1 MTTGNTGYVPPTL
14 PQTLVNNLN
23 INNPWWNDREF
34 PRTPPTRRNLVQRI
48 RRRIDA
54 DIAPIVAI
62 RGPRQVGK
70 STMQLQIISD
80 LLQEGVPPRHI
91 MRVQFDELAYAH
103 PVEQPILQIVQWFEH
118 NVAPRQINALANE
131 GNPVY
136 IFFDEAQNIDNWSEQ
151 LKFLVDTTAVKV
163 VVTGSSALRIQRG
176 RDSLAGRIHTVNAP
190 ILSLSEIAHFRG
202 IAPLQPFLNDN
213 GYANLRH
220 LDFWRQLVQNGR
232 DNAAPRDEAFRL
244 FSQYG
249 GYPFAHSTPHTD
261 LTSLNERIN
270 ENVVQRML
278 RHDLQGSLLHPD
290 LDPQILSLVFHLACR
305 YAGQAPSYG
314 SLAQQ
319 INQPFD
325 DVDAL
330 QVANYMEFLD
340 DTMIV
345 RLVHPLEFRL
355 QRTEQRPK
363 ICLSDHAIRA
373 TQLDEPVP
381 LAPSQLTDAPNLAT
395 IAGHLAESTFGA
407 ALADATSI
415 SIHHRPQR
423 GSSAEIDYVVS
434 VGDHRVPVE
443 IKYQRNVDLNRDA
456 RALRVFIAEPTN
468 RATFGVIITRNDVA
482 APQNT
487 NIVAVPL
494 STFLLLF

>member
-1 MTTGNTGYVPPTL
+1 MTNGNTGYVPPVL

-34 PRTPPTRRNLVQRI
+34 PQTPPTRRNLVQRI

-70 STMQLQIISD
+70 STMQLQVISD
-80 LLQEGVPPRHI
+80 LLDEGVPPRHI
-91 MRVQFDELAYAH
+91 MRVQFDELTYAN

-118 NVAPRQINALANE
+118 NVAHRQINALANA
-131 GNPVY
+131 GSPVY
-136 IFFDEAQNIDNWSEQ
+136 IFFDEAQNIENWSEQ

-163 VVTGSSALRIQRG
+163 VITGSSALRIERG

-190 ILSLSEIAHFRG
+190 ILSLSEIARFRG
-202 IAPLQPFLNDN
+202 IGPLKPFLNDN
-213 GYANLRH
+213 GYASLRH
-220 LDFWRQLVQNGR
+220 QGFWQQLAQHGR
-232 DNAAPRDEAFRL
+232 DHADARDEAFRL

-249 GYPFAHSTPHTD
+249 GYPFAHNTPHTD

-278 RHDLQGSLLHPD
+278 RHDLQESLLHPD
-290 LDPQILSLVFHLACR
+290 LDPQLLSLVFSLACR
-305 YAGQAPSYG
+305 YAGQAPSYS
-314 SLAQQ
+314 SLAKQV
-319 INQPFD
+319 NRPFD
-325 DVDAL
+325 DVDAP
-330 QVANYMEFLD
+330 QVANCMDFLD
-340 DTMIV
+340 NTMIV
-345 RLVHPLEFRL
+345 RLIHPLAFRL
-355 QRTEQRPK
+355 QHTEQRPK
-363 ICLSDHAIRA
+363 ICLADHTIRA

-381 LAPSQLTDAPNLAT
+381 LASGQLTDDPNLAT
-395 IAGHLAESTFGA
+395 IAGHLAKSTFGA
-407 ALADATSI
+407 ALADAPSL
-415 SIHHRPQR
+415 SIHHQPQR
-423 GSSAEIDYVVS
+423 GSTAEIDYIIR

-443 IKYQRNVDLNRDA
+443 VKYQRNVDLDRDT
-456 RALRVFIAEPTN
+456 RALREFIAEPAN
-468 RATFGVIITRNDVA
+468 RATFGIVITRTDVA
-482 APQNT
+482 TPEGS